1 MSRPPLTLRSRP
13 LLPVAGRCAVKRRA
27 APLTYNVSD
36 PMNMKLV
43 RTLGVFLSASLLA
56 NAYLYMEMSRF
67 KEAWLTQFIATS
79 KVESILK
86 ASSADLS
93 FDNIKQISISAF
105 GKESVHIV
113 NLENEFTEYGSD
125 RLALGVNDTL
135 LLFKN
140 GFYHGSKANL
150 PNH

>member
-1 MSRPPLTLRSRP
+1 MAEIRASRRLTSGSTVTAFPPLRGYKSARVP
-13 LLPVAGRCAVKRRA
+13 G
-27 APLTYNVSD
+27 VSD

-43 RTLGVFLSASLLA
+43 RTLGVFLSASLLS

-79 KVESILK
+79 KVDSILK